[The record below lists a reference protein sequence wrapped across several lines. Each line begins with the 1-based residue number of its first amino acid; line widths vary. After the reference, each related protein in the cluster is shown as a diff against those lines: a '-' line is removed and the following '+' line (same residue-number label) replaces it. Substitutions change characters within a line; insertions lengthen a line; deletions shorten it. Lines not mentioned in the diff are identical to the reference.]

1 MIFCLEQELEGAQNL
16 VLSVQDDAG
25 VRTVM
30 DELMEAAKHKN
41 SGMRRVRQLQ
51 LYFDLIHINFIPTV
65 ASRRDEDF
73 NIQYC
78 LKCFL
83 GSVISW
89 KSYNTVDSLLV
100 LFDIYTMHRVI

>member
-65 ASRRDEDF
+65 ASLTRRGF
-73 NIQYC
+73 QY
-78 LKCFL
+78 
-83 GSVISW
+83 SVFSEMFSG
-89 KSYNTVDSLLV
+89 K
-100 LFDIYTMHRVI
+100 

>member
-41 SGMRRVRQLQ
+41 SGMRRVR
-51 LYFDLIHINFIPTV
+51 
-65 ASRRDEDF
+65 
-73 NIQYC
+73 
-78 LKCFL
+78 
-83 GSVISW
+83 
-89 KSYNTVDSLLV
+89 
-100 LFDIYTMHRVI
+100 